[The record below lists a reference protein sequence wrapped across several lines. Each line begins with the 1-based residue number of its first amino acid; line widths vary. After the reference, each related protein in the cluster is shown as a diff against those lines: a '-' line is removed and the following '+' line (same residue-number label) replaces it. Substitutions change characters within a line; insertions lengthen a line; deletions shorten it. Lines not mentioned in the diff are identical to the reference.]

1 MLSPLS
7 QTSPVCTSSD
17 WDLMFGSSNL
27 SQTINYYEAL
37 IDLDN
42 KDNHNYWYLGLA
54 YLLQQRELDA
64 QATWFI
70 PFAEAS
76 ELEIVDLLNELSD
89 LLSQIAIQEFIAD
102 RLEVAWLIRQSLW
115 SLVPDRVD
123 NILHLVIIAE
133 QLDLLTVELA
143 IEWRIDEAL
152 KTVSLEDIDD
162 CLLEQAI
169 FVFSRKMQNDLG
181 LRAIES
187 CLCLIRDFL
196 QNIITKLVITIFDRS
211 YQNNLGIFSIKLVE
225 ICRSLSPDNL
235 DIYQALVLLYSDWGL
250 HSQAIAAAEEYD
262 RIASDPI
269 DKLFGSYLIKRS
281 TLNSGNWQDGIDS
294 LNRYHNSLQSFIESS
309 PGNLNRQQVQHLIN
323 SAVFSPYAEDNPR
336 KYRLMQNQIALIYQ
350 NNINSI
356 VSFNKLKLD
365 LSKLSIERKS
375 GVLKVGYLASTLRE
389 HSVGWLSRWLFQ
401 YHDRRLFQIFNY
413 FINQDSDDSFN
424 HKWFRDRVDM
434 SYYCDNNY
442 EKIASQIKA
451 DNIDIL
457 IDLDSLTN
465 DISCLVMAYK
475 PAPVQ
480 ITWLGWDA
488 SGSPSIDYFIADPYV
503 LPDNAQEYYREK
515 IWRLPQTYLG
525 VEGFEVGIPT
535 LRRENLDIPND
546 AVVYFSSQVGY
557 KRHSDTI
564 QAQME
569 IIKGVPNS
577 YFLIKGKGDAETI
590 KNFFG
595 KLATEV
601 GISLDRLRF
610 LAQDIDEP
618 THRAN
623 LAIADI
629 VLDTFPYNGA
639 TTTLE
644 TLWMGIPM
652 VTQVGQQ
659 FAARNSYTFMLNAG
673 IEEGIAWSQE
683 EYIEWGIKLGL
694 DRDLRDKI
702 AGKLRSGRTTAP
714 VWNAKQFTLD
724 MEQAY
729 RDMWAIYQEQQNELN

>member
-1 MLSPLS
+1 MSSPLS
-7 QTSPVCTSSD
+7 LINIVDPSSD
-17 WDLMFGSSNL
+17 WNLMFSSSNL
-27 SQTINYYEAL
+27 AQTINYYEAL

-76 ELEIVDLLNELSD
+76 ELESVDLLNELSD
-89 LLSQIAIQEFIAD
+89 LLNQVAIQELITD
-102 RLEVAWLIRQSLW
+102 NIEIVWLIRQSLW

-133 QLDLLTVELA
+133 KLDLLTVDLA
-143 IEWRIDEAL
+143 IEWQIDEAL
-152 KTVSLEDIDD
+152 KTVSTEDLDD
-162 CLLEQAI
+162 LLLEQAI
-169 FVFSRKMQNDLG
+169 FTFSRRIQNDLG

-187 CLCLIRDFL
+187 CLCLIRSFR
-196 QNIITKLVITIFDRS
+196 QNIITKLVVTIFDLS
-211 YQNNLGIFSIKLVE
+211 YHNNLGIFSIKLVE
-225 ICRSLSPDNL
+225 ICRSFSLDNL
-235 DIYQALVLLYSDWGL
+235 DVCQALVILYSDWGL
-250 HSQAIAAAEEYD
+250 HSQAIATAEEYY
-262 RIASDPI
+262 RIASNSV
-269 DKLFGSYLIKRS
+269 DKLFGSYLIQRS
-281 TLNSGNWQDGIDS
+281 TLNSGNWQDGIDRID
-294 LNRYHNSLQSFIESS
+294 RYHKLLQSFLES
-309 PGNLNRQQVQHLIN
+309 PPCNLSIQQVQHLIT
-323 SAVFSPYAEDNPR
+323 STVFSPYAEDNPR
-336 KYRLMQNQIALIYQ
+336 KYRLIQNQIAVIYQ

-356 VSFNKLKLD
+356 VRSDILKLE
-365 LSKLSIERKS
+365 LRKLSIERRY
-375 GVLKVGYLASTLRE
+375 GLLKIGYLASTLRE

-401 YHDRRLFQIFNY
+401 YHDRQLFKIFNY
-413 FINQDSDDSFN
+413 YINQDSDDNFN
-424 HKWFRDRVDM
+424 QKWFRDRVDV

-442 EKIASQIKA
+442 QRIASQIKA

-480 ITWLGWDA
+480 VTWLGWDA

-503 LPDNAQEYYREK
+503 LPDNAQDYYREK

-525 VEGFEVGIPT
+525 VEGFEIGIPT
-535 LRRENLDIPND
+535 LRRENLNIPDD
-546 AVVYFSSQVGY
+546 AVIYFSSQTGY
-557 KRHSDTI
+557 KRHPDTVRS
-564 QAQME
+564 QME
-569 IIKGVPNS
+569 IIKSVPNS
-577 YFLIKGKGDAETI
+577 YFLIKGKADAETI

-595 KLATEV
+595 TLATEV
-601 GISLDRLRF
+601 GVSLDRLRF
-610 LAQDIDEP
+610 LDRDVDEY

-673 IEEGIAWSQE
+673 ITEGIAWSRE

-729 RDMWAIYQEQQNELN
+729 RQMWAKYQEQLN